1 MTLHSYHNMHYVCRK
16 SPTKSHKNHINV
28 EAMSLNNYRVDSLNM
43 KSNASFS
50 TRLKSISIYTLLSHL

>member
-28 EAMSLNNYRVDSLNM
+28 EAMSLNNYRVDPLNM

-50 TRLKSISIYTLLSHL
+50 YGT